1 MENEKSFVMA
11 KRLKE
16 LREGKRLSHVNLAKA
31 LKDQY
36 GIEISRDSLMAY
48 EVSDPN
54 NTKAYRNEGMK
65 VEYLRCLAEYYGVS
79 VDYLLGYKN
88 DRNVA
93 PSAVDDLGLSQRA
106 VYLLNMVCKESVFQD
121 SLDGLNRLLEE
132 WDIYSA
138 AMAIHR
144 LSEYILQVEKTD
156 QDFGVLQNEPMAGV
170 SGNQVMEEKLMNI
183 ITEVFPGIDAVCS
196 ISIGDS
202 AVKQKKAEIMES
214 LEELVNR
221 VTGYKEYMEKIAQRN
236 KVWEE
241 NGF

>member
-79 VDYLLGYKN
+79 VDYLLGYKTIGMLLL
-88 DRNVA
+88 
-93 PSAVDDLGLSQRA
+93 PPWTILG
-106 VYLLNMVCKESVFQD
+106 Y
-121 SLDGLNRLLEE
+121 
-132 WDIYSA
+132 
-138 AMAIHR
+138 HR
-144 LSEYILQVEKTD
+144 EQFPCSTWFARK
-156 QDFGVLQNEPMAGV
+156 V
-170 SGNQVMEEKLMNI
+170 S
-183 ITEVFPGIDAVCS
+183 F
-196 ISIGDS
+196 
-202 AVKQKKAEIMES
+202 
-214 LEELVNR
+214 
-221 VTGYKEYMEKIAQRN
+221 KIP
-236 KVWEE
+236 WMD
-241 NGF
+241 